1 MNIRVTIDMEEY
13 DEKFRVRSGSHESIV
28 EAFVEVGKMAEN
40 HRRLI
45 RDINHRKQL

>member
-13 DEKFRVRSGSHESIV
+13 DEKFRVTSGQHESII
-28 EAFVEVGKMAEN
+28 EAFVEIGKMAEN

-45 RDINHRKQL
+45 RDINYRKYL